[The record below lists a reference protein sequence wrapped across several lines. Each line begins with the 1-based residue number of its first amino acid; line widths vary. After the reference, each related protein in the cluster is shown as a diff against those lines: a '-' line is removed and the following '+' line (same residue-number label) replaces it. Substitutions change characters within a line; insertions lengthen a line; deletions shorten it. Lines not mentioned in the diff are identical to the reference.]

1 MTTKISY
8 TIALLMGLGMIF
20 LGARFFLS
28 PEAAEAGFGIH
39 FNDQGDHSFHYMKGI
54 RDIFSGLV
62 ISVFALMKQ
71 RLALGLT
78 LLAGTMIPLTDMLIV
93 AGKNYTGVSQLIP
106 HIIAIIICLVIG
118 IILLATKPQNKTL

>member
-8 TIALLMGLGMIF
+8 TIALLMGPGMIF

-28 PEAAEAGFGIH
+28 PEAAEARFGIH

-78 LLAGTMIPLTDMLIV
+78 LLAGRMIPLTDMLIV